1 MSLVRRVLPWLL
13 SVVVVALAGR
23 EFASMSDYGLALAGW
38 FVGAVTLLALALI
51 WTTHFHFMG
60 ARWPRLVFVVLAGL
74 TLLGIVGGFRNTLAR
89 IIDDA
94 PANISGFFVDLA
106 HRRSLRDVTF
116 RSERL
121 GVEFDHRSGGWA
133 SGTPETYS
141 VTETDAGIVFE
152 PAGRGLLV
160 VHRKAPEVE
169 FLDALKADYGP
180 TCHCEF
186 FLNGFLDGEQVA
198 PVHLAAGMVFAIAD
212 SSIQPAVPTAKRLTE
227 VFIYDPAVP
236 DRYAAVWVEQRLSF
250 ADGAAMAWAPKEPG
264 AVVRWFETL
273 RFIRVRD

>member
-1 MSLVRRVLPWLL
+1 MS
-13 SVVVVALAGR
+13 
-23 EFASMSDYGLALAGW
+23 EYGLALAGW
-38 FVGAVTLLALALI
+38 FVAAVTLLALALI
-51 WTTHFHFMG
+51 WTVHFHFMG
-60 ARWPRLVFVVLAGL
+60 ARWPRLVFVVLTGL
-74 TLLGIVGGFRNTLAR
+74 TLLGIAGGFRNTLAR

-94 PANISGFFVDLA
+94 PTNIWGLFVDLA

-141 VTETDAGIVFE
+141 VTETDAGVVFE

-169 FLDALKADYGP
+169 FLEALKADYGP

-186 FLNGFLDGEQVA
+186 FLNGVLDGAQVA
-198 PVHLAAGMVFAIAD
+198 PVHLAPGMVFAIAD
-212 SSIQPAVPTAKRLTE
+212 ASIPPAVPTSKRLNE

-236 DRYAAVWVEQRLSF
+236 DRYAVVWFEERLAF

-264 AVVRWFETL
+264 AVVHWFEAL
-273 RFIRVRD
+273 RFIRGRD